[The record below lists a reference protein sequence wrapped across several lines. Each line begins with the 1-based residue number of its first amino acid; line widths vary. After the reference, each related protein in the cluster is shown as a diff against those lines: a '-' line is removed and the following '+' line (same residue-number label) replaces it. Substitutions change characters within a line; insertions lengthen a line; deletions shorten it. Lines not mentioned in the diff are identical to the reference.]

1 MPRVGQGHDRRTM
14 AYRITLERDGCFNCG
29 ACMDLCPVHA
39 LDMSRPTRPGIE
51 AGAGSVAGASGVT
64 PWMMEYPVQVG
75 TCVGCGI
82 CVRECPVQVLGLSS
96 ETGWALAPVANLA
109 PAPEPPTVGWIPL
122 SGLTR
127 EVLRDDHVSP
137 WSPLNGWVTADRA
150 EPWQVW
156 RTWGERA
163 APPLRAPCQEACP
176 AGTDAGRYIGLLADG
191 RYDEAFAVAA
201 EVNPFASVCGYIC
214 TAPCETVCR
223 RGVLDEPIAIRTLK
237 RAAAELGQLPSI
249 DAPTVRRSERV
260 AVVGGGPAG
269 MSAAYFLARLGYRVS
284 VLEAQPVPGGMMAIG
299 IPEYRLPKAILR
311 AEIERIVDLGVEL
324 RLGVAMGR
332 DFSLL
337 DLEREGFAAVF
348 IATGASR
355 SRRLGVPGEELAG
368 VLPAT
373 VFLRDVNI
381 GPSPRLAGPA
391 VVVGGGSTAMDAARS
406 AWRAGASPVT
416 VLYRRGRS
424 EMPAQVEEIEAA
436 EAEGVVIREA
446 MAVAELRGRDGRL
459 TKIAAVEQRRAGS
472 GPDGRAHYEPI
483 PGSRVELEASAFLV
497 AIGEEPDPSILPEG
511 SGIEISSWAGI
522 IAHPRTLQ
530 TGRIGVF
537 AGGDV
542 VTGPRSV
549 IEAVANGRRAAASV
563 HGYLAG
569 VADPESELF
578 ATVRRPTPAAPEL
591 VLRLGASPR
600 SRQAP
605 LGRDGDPN
613 ASVAGFDERTAR
625 AEADR
630 CLRCDA
636 LYSSSRVR
644 LTAAVPADADSST
657 VAPAASTPSPGTFP
671 GSSPPTVPSTG
682 GFA

>member
-1 MPRVGQGHDRRTM
+1 
-14 AYRITLERDGCFNCG
+14 
-29 ACMDLCPVHA
+29 MDLCPVHA

-51 AGAGSVAGASGVT
+51 AGTGSPGIT

-82 CVRECPVQVLGLSS
+82 CIRECPVQVLSLSVDA
-96 ETGWALAPVANLA
+96 TWAVAPEANLA
-109 PAPEPPTVGWIPL
+109 AAPEPPATGWIPL

-127 EVLRDDHVSP
+127 EVLRDDRVSP
-137 WSPLNGWVTADRA
+137 WSGLRPWATADRA
-150 EPWQVW
+150 ESWQVW
-156 RTWGERA
+156 RTWGERPA
-163 APPLRAPCQEACP
+163 TPLRAPCQEACP
-176 AGTDAGRYIGLLADG
+176 AGTDAGRYIGLLATG

-201 EVNPFASVCGYIC
+201 EVNPFASACGYIC

-237 RAAAELGQLPSI
+237 RAAAELGELPPIEPPS
-249 DAPTVRRSERV
+249 VRRKERV

-269 MSAAYFLARLGYRVS
+269 MSAAYFLARLGYGITVF
-284 VLEAQPVPGGMMAIG
+284 EAQPVPGGMMAVG

-311 AEIERIVDLGVEL
+311 AEIDRILALGVEL

-348 IATGASR
+348 VATGASK
-355 SRRLGVPGEELAG
+355 SRRLDVPGEELTG
-368 VLPAT
+368 VQPAT
-373 VFLRDVNI
+373 VFLRDVNL
-381 GPSPRLAGPA
+381 GPVPQLAGPA
-391 VVVGGGSTAMDAARS
+391 VVIGGGSTAMDAARS
-406 AWRAGASPVT
+406 AWRSGASSVT

-424 EMPAQVEEIEAA
+424 EMPAQPEEIEAA
-436 EAEGVVIREA
+436 EAEGIVIREA
-446 MAVAELRGRDGRL
+446 VAVAELHGRDGRL
-459 TKIAAVEQRRAGS
+459 TRVVCREQRPAGV
-472 GPDGRAHYEPI
+472 GPDGRPLYEPV
-483 PGSRVELEASAFLV
+483 PGSEFEFEASTLLV

-522 IAHPRTLQ
+522 VAHPRTLQ

-549 IEAVANGRRAAASV
+549 IEAVANGRRAAASI
-563 HGYLAG
+563 HGFIAG
-569 VADPESELF
+569 AADPESEVF
-578 ATVRRPTPAAPEL
+578 AAVRRRTPAEPRL
-591 VLRLGASPR
+591 VLRLATS
-600 SRQAP
+600 SRARLAP
-605 LGRDGDPN
+605 HGRDGEPF
-613 ASVAGFDERTAR
+613 AATPGFDEATAR
-625 AEADR
+625 AEAER

-636 LYSSSRVR
+636 VYSLSHVELVPPVR
-644 LTAAVPADADSST
+644 AAATQVG
-657 VAPAASTPSPGTFP
+657 PAATQVGPAAAHPSPPP
-671 GSSPPTVPSTG
+671 GPSG